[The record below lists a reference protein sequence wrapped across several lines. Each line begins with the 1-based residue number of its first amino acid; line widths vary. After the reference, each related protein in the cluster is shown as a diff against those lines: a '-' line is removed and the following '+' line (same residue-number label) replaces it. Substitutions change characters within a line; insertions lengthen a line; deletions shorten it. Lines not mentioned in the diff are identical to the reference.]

1 MRQSDIPNIPRDGE
15 RLIVPRLRIEDVP
28 ELDEE
33 YPALDDEDVADLT
46 DGGPR
51 DAGGDPY
58 PSQ

>member
-1 MRQSDIPNIPRDGE
+1 MKSDIPNIPRDGE

-51 DAGGDPY
+51 DTGGG
-58 PSQ
+58 SL

>member
-1 MRQSDIPNIPRDGE
+1 MKSDIPNIPRDGE

-33 YPALDDEDVADLT
+33 YPALDDEDVADLP

-51 DAGGDPY
+51 DAGGG
-58 PSQ
+58 SL